1 MPRSAVFRSRNPSVV
16 FLWTLGLFILMQVHQ
31 YVGILLSSLMC
42 GASFQA
48 IIEREFYNQCCV
60 FWQGLAAA
68 IIGIPLVIIITRY
81 LWRRSWEWM
90 RFRFNVASFG
100 YGILLGLI
108 LPGLILGLLFSLGMA
123 AIVATPVRYGLVDLL
138 SIVVG
143 TVGFTMVVALS
154 EEVVFRGM
162 AVREWA
168 VTMGWPLATIFGGLY
183 FGMAHLIGLLPS
195 VGGLE
200 AVWIIVSALIAG
212 ILFTAMYIRSKSL
225 WLPIGFHFG
234 WNLCLQLLFGTTV
247 SGQEASFGLYRTEL
261 SGPAFLTGGA
271 FGIESSVITY
281 VLYIV
286 AALLFLKYSKVGK
299 PDLLKSRPS
308 SDNKTADHPSV

>member
-31 YVGILLSSLMC
+31 YVGVILSSVMC
-42 GASFQA
+42 GASFA
-48 IIEREFYNQCCV
+48 AVIEREFYNQCCV

-81 LWRRSWEWM
+81 LWRRGWEWI
-90 RFRFNVASFG
+90 RFKYNGMLFG

-108 LPGLILGLLFSLGMA
+108 LPGLVLGLLFSLGMA
-123 AIVATPVRYGLVDLL
+123 AVVATPARYGLVDLL
-138 SIVVG
+138 SIVLG
-143 TVGFTMVVALS
+143 TLGFTMVVALS
-154 EEVVFRGM
+154 EELVFRGM

-168 VTMGWPLATIFGGLY
+168 VRMGWPLATILGGLY
-183 FGMAHLIGLLPS
+183 FGLVHLIGILPHIT
-195 VGGLE
+195 GLE
-200 AVWIIVSALIAG
+200 VVWTIVSALIAG
-212 ILFTAMYIRSKSL
+212 ILFTSMYIRGKSL

-234 WNLCLQLLFGTTV
+234 WNLCLQLLFGTTI

-271 FGIESSVITY
+271 FGIESSAITY
-281 VLYIV
+281 VIYIV
-286 AALLFLKYSKVGK
+286 AAVLFLKYSKVGK
-299 PDLLKSRPS
+299 PELLAPRPQGE
-308 SDNKTADHPSV
+308 T